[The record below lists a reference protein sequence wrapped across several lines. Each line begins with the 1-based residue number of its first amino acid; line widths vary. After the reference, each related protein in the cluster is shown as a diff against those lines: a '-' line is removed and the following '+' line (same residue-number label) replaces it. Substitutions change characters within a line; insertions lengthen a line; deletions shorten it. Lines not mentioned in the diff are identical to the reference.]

1 MKTRP
6 LPSDQQLLIGFL
18 AAACAYLFL
27 LEPWGHDTWFHLQRL
42 LDIEQQAGWGHL
54 RAHFADNAAQGK
66 GLPVWI
72 YYSQWVYWPA
82 LLLSSLGLGPLIAL
96 KTVYCAALV
105 ICCVGCYRL
114 LRLHVSDGD
123 AAFGT
128 LLFMTSNYV
137 IGEVFQRS
145 AYAEFLS
152 VALLPLL
159 LVALHGIVLQSGRRS
174 TTAFAVIAS
183 LMILFHPL
191 SFMNA
196 GLILV
201 AYAAY
206 IAVSA
211 RIPFLRLLRV
221 VPPFALALA
230 LSAFYWLP
238 AVVETRFVQAG
249 AGARTPLRET
259 FLTIGSYLNFSGITN
274 LGFVLSLLGP
284 VVAFCLI
291 LRARRPDARQ
301 ERSAWP
307 LALGILAYVF
317 LTLRISEPLYSSYSF
332 LAANLWVWRVLFP
345 MVLLAVVF
353 VTVNL
358 GVLPTWLRTGRV
370 RGTIAG
376 LSVLQAVAMV
386 AWNTA
391 SEVSLRHVGLQE
403 IRDTVADEFH
413 RVEDFGIDEYLPN
426 PRTMPRLDDDCR
438 TVRSAAR
445 GGRYDMRMTIT
456 AVDAG
461 RCIHVPRYWNTR
473 YKAWI
478 AGVETPVYAT
488 EDGEILLVP
497 GGRSG
502 QLHLRFT
509 QPGYVKQSALLSVV
523 ALVMLVFSFAFQQK
537 NQRESKGDATLY

>member
-1 MKTRP
+1 MKTRT
-6 LPSDQQLLIGFL
+6 LPSDLQLLIGFL

-42 LDIEQQAGWGHL
+42 LDIEQQFGWGHL
-54 RAHFADNAAQGK
+54 RAHFAENAAQGK

-96 KTVYCAALV
+96 KIVYCASLV

-114 LRLHVSDGD
+114 LRLHVGDDD

-174 TTAFAVIAS
+174 ATAFAVLAS

-196 GLILV
+196 GVILV
-201 AYAAY
+201 AYATY
-206 IAVSA
+206 IAVA
-211 RIPFLRLLRV
+211 GRIPFLRLLRV
-221 VPPFALALA
+221 APPFMLALA
-230 LSAFYWLP
+230 LTAFYWLP
-238 AVVETRFVQAG
+238 AVMETRFVQAG
-249 AGARTPLRET
+249 AGARTPLSET
-259 FLTIGSYLNFSGITN
+259 FLSIGSYLNFSGITN

-307 LALGILAYVF
+307 LVLGILAYVF

-353 VTVNL
+353 VTANL
-358 GVLPTWLRTGRV
+358 GVLPSWLRTGRM
-370 RGTIAG
+370 RGAIAG

-386 AWNTA
+386 SWNTA
-391 SEVSLRHVGLQE
+391 SELSLRHVGQQE
-403 IRDTVADEFH
+403 IRDTVAVEFG
-413 RVEDFGIDEYLPN
+413 RMNDFGIDEYLPN
-426 PRTMPRLDDDCR
+426 PRTMPRLEDDCR
-438 TVRSAAR
+438 VLRSTAP
-445 GGRYDMRMTIT
+445 GGRYEMRMTIT
-456 AVDAG
+456 ALDAD
-461 RCIHVPRYWNTR
+461 RCIQVPRYWNTR

-488 EDGEILLVP
+488 EEGEILLAP
-497 GGRSG
+497 AGRSG
-502 QLHLRFT
+502 ELRLRFT
-509 QPGYVKQSALLSVV
+509 QPDYVRNSALLSIV
-523 ALVMLVFSFAFQQK
+523 ALVILVFSFAFQPK
-537 NQRESKGDATLY
+537 D